1 MEIKILKNVMHANKK
16 IAESNRALFKE
27 KKILAL
33 NIMASPGAGKTSVI
47 KQLINNLRDSVNI
60 FVIEGDIAG
69 SIDAQKI
76 EAMGIPVVQI
86 NTSGGCH
93 LDANMIAT
101 VVNESN
107 IPDNTLLLIEN
118 VGNLVCP
125 SAFDIGENLKMVIA
139 SAAEGDDKP
148 YKYIP
153 MFECADFVILNKI
166 DIIEH
171 IEFSRDFFY
180 DGIKAINTETPVF
193 EVSCRTNQ
201 GIEQMISFVKDRL
214 KFNEILD

>member
-16 IAESNRALFKE
+16 VAESNRAAFKN
-27 KKILAL
+27 KKILAI

-47 KQLINNLRDSVNI
+47 KQLINNFKDILNI

-76 EAMGIPVVQI
+76 EAMGVSAVQI
-86 NTSGGCH
+86 NTGGGCH

-101 VVNESN
+101 VLNESN
-107 IPDNTLLLIEN
+107 IPDKTLLLIEN

-125 SAFDIGENLKMVIA
+125 STFDIGENIKMVIA

-148 YKYIP
+148 YKYVP

-171 IEFSRDFFY
+171 IEFNHDFFY
-180 DGIKAINTETPVF
+180 SGIKAISKDTPVF
-193 EVSCRTNQ
+193 EVSCRTGE
-201 GIEQMISFVKDRL
+201 GIEQMVSYVKDKL
-214 KFNEILD
+214 KSFGILD